1 MDHETTAGS
10 WSMVD
15 LRPWG
20 HVTALRLGRSEVV
33 MIAHTHR
40 ERERSSLGFSP
51 IVPLGGRVA
60 ETATRRCSIEAASG
74 APMGRW
80 FRARGGE
87 IGAGVDAVDN
97 GGALIAPFI
106 GA

>member
-1 MDHETTAGS
+1 MGS
-10 WSMVD
+10 RD
-15 LRPWG
+15 
-20 HVTALRLGRSEVV
+20 RSETREVRGR
-33 MIAHTHR
+33 HDSTHR

>member
-1 MDHETTAGS
+1 MGS
-10 WSMVD
+10 RD
-15 LRPWG
+15 
-20 HVTALRLGRSEVV
+20 RSETREVRGR
-33 MIAHTHR
+33 HDSTQR

-80 FRARGGE
+80 FRVRGGE

>member
-1 MDHETTAGS
+1 
-10 WSMVD
+10 V
-15 LRPWG
+15 
-20 HVTALRLGRSEVV
+20 
-33 MIAHTHR
+33 IAHTHR
-40 ERERSSLGFSP
+40 ERERERERERSSLEFSP
-51 IVPLGGRVA
+51 IAPLGGGVA
-60 ETATRRCSIEAASG
+60 ETATRWFSIEAASG

>member
-1 MDHETTAGS
+1 MGS
-10 WSMVD
+10 RD
-15 LRPWG
+15 
-20 HVTALRLGRSEVV
+20 RSETREVRGRHDST
-33 MIAHTHR
+33 HTQR